1 MNNQQIRHL
10 DSVVQNHFNIY
21 KEVLIL
27 LGSRQTG
34 KTTIIKKMFPDA
46 LYFLIDNEPIRK
58 AFESYDINTYR
69 SMLPPSP
76 QTIILDEVHLLSNP
90 GRAIKILYDEMPNIK
105 LIITGSS
112 AFHIKNKTSE
122 SLAGRK
128 IDYLLFPL
136 TFSEYLVQSKITPAL
151 DFKLFDNLL
160 KINTKQPSINLFD
173 LPNILNSVLLFG
185 LYPAMVNHP
194 QDKLYLE
201 NFVDSLIFKDILEL
215 GLVDN
220 RRLGLNLLRLLAH
233 QIGNLINY
241 AELANQLQADQRTIK
256 RYIDIFEQS
265 FIIFRLAPF
274 SGNKRSEIVKSPK
287 IYFYDTGIRN
297 ALISNFSDID
307 TRNDKGALFENF
319 IIAEAYKAIS
329 IKHYDF
335 KLNFWRTKQ
344 GAEVDLVL
352 SNQNQ
357 VTGIEIKYAKGL
369 AHQAFTNHFP
379 QAKYHVIT
387 AENFY

>member
-1 MNNQQIRHL
+1 MDTQHLRHL
-10 DSVVQNHFNIY
+10 DQTIQKHFQKY
-21 KEVLIL
+21 QEVLIL

-34 KTTIIKKMFPDA
+34 KTTLIKKIFPDA
-46 LYFLIDNEPIRK
+46 IYFLLDNEPVRK

-69 SMLPPSP
+69 SMLPPLP

-90 GRAIKILYDEMPNIK
+90 GRAIKILYDQIPDIK

-112 AFHIKNKTSE
+112 AFHLKNKTSE

-128 IDYLLFPL
+128 IDYFLYPL
-136 TFSEYLVQSKITPAL
+136 TFSEYLVQNKITAVL
-151 DFKLFDNLL
+151 DFNVFNNLL
-160 KINTKQPSINLFD
+160 QNKIAPKSVHLFD
-173 LPNILNSVLLFG
+173 LSSILNSVLLFG

-194 QDKLYLE
+194 CDKLYLE

-215 GLVDN
+215 GLIDN

-241 AELANQLQADQRTIK
+241 SELANQLQADQRTVK

-265 FIIFRLAPF
+265 FIIFRLSPF

-307 TRNDKGALFENF
+307 TRTDKGALFENF
-319 IIAEAYKAIS
+319 IIAEALKANNIQQT
-329 IKHYDF
+329 DL

-352 SNQNQ
+352 SNEKQ
-357 VTGIEIKYAKGL
+357 VTGVEIKYAKGL
-369 AHQAFTNHFP
+369 AHHAFTNHFP
-379 QAKYHVIT
+379 QAQYHSIT